1 MKRHLP
7 YVLIGLASMAVT
19 FYLTT
24 RPMDPD
30 EAVRQVLATDPHAKG
45 AAGNCQQAVDDLV
58 AAGPVTPGSGEEGAP
73 ARLFQL
79 ILLAELAAIGMFAV
93 RWLPEAPRPASRILA
108 AQVVLAALPIVLIT
122 VLEASARG

>member
-1 MKRHLP
+1 MTPSMNALIRRPIAWLP
-7 YVLIGLASMAVT
+7 FLLSASALALIVG
-19 FYLTT
+19 Y
-24 RPMDPD
+24 
-30 EAVRQVLATDPHAKG
+30 
-45 AAGNCQQAVDDLV
+45 LV